1 MSEYYAP
8 FLYRENLRHRC
19 SDGGL
24 NGFRRFWFWFI
35 IKLEINLIYI
45 PTITAVKGQIAFFR
59 YFVDFFLYKCI
70 FYLNS
75 SMVSWG
81 YFIAGLTWITS
92 ISYSFAHW
100 FPNIRS
106 KSHGVFTIWMWIFF
120 IISVSLIVWGSSS
133 KSRTFNSYVDVT
145 NGSEWLQRLTY
156 TRHSWQLSNK
166 DSLACYNYCDSGHS
180 FIMVISEDPWHTHI
194 SERL

>member
-1 MSEYYAP
+1 
-8 FLYRENLRHRC
+8 
-19 SDGGL
+19 
-24 NGFRRFWFWFI
+24 
-35 IKLEINLIYI
+35 
-45 PTITAVKGQIAFFR
+45 
-59 YFVDFFLYKCI
+59 
-70 FYLNS
+70 
-75 SMVSWG
+75 MVSWG

-120 IISVSLIVWGSSS
+120 IISVGLFVWGSSFKS
-133 KSRTFNSYVDVT
+133 KTFHSYVDVT

-166 DSLACYNYCDSGHS
+166 DFSVIQSLWLGTFVYNGHLRGLVTHTYFRA
-180 FIMVISEDPWHTHI
+180 FIDYQWDRYYLYMY
-194 SERL
+194 